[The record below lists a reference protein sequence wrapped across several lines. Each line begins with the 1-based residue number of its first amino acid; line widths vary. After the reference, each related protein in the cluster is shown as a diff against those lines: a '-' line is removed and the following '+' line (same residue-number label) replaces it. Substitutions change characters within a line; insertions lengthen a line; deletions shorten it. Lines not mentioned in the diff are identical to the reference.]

1 MIAVTQIA
9 EMLEIGLNDSAKNT
23 NYKYSIR
30 PEAGKYEKAKITRTS
45 KTKVINGVLRVNE
58 PEILPVQNMFLA
70 QQSAM
75 LEVVVPL
82 HHVEPDEV
90 VIARHRAIL
99 DGYFGSMLAG
109 EIDGYTVTAI
119 GTFAD
124 TGTAAPRDNVGT
136 SFTFYINLTFI
147 YAQNGISSFFDC
159 YFKLDD
165 VSVPYTTVKVNRTAT
180 VQMDAFDNEQGHSR
194 GIETAYG
201 YGFEFTVPASTDGA
215 GQILLD
221 SLFGDSVNTI
231 HTLEV
236 QIGKD
241 SVPKTFKVLIG
252 EIGID
257 IEGMNN
263 AGISVSFVEA
273 AEASQAV

>member
-9 EMLEIGLNDSAKNT
+9 EMLEIGLNDSAKET
-23 NYKYSIR
+23 KYEYSIR
-30 PEAGKYEKAKITRTS
+30 PEAGEYEKAKITREG
-45 KTKVINGVLRVNE
+45 KTQIINCVLRVNE

-70 QQSAM
+70 RQTAT

-82 HHVEPDEV
+82 HHVEPDED

-99 DGYFGSMLAG
+99 DGYFGNMLMG

-124 TGTAAPRDNVGT
+124 TGAAALRSPIGT
-136 SFTFYINLTFI
+136 SFTFYVNLNFI
-147 YAQNGISSFFDC
+147 YAQDGISSFYDC
-159 YFKLDD
+159 HFKLDD

-180 VQMDAFDNEQGHSR
+180 VQMDAFANEQGHSR
-194 GIETAYG
+194 GLETAYG
-201 YGFEFTVPASTDGA
+201 YGFEFTVPASKDGA
-215 GQILLD
+215 GNILLT

-241 SVPKTFKVLIG
+241 STPETFKVLIG
-252 EIGID
+252 EISID
-257 IEGMNN
+257 VEGMNN
-263 AGISVSFVEA
+263 AGFSVSFVEA
-273 AEASQAV
+273 AEAAQAV